1 MNQLLVMPKNT
12 YIPKVIYVPWNSSK
26 KNAPTSN
33 WSVAIGAFSDVNS
46 SVTTQVSAIL
56 DSLSFTLSDMKG
68 ENWEKVFSHISAIF
82 DSAVEVTKQKKQA
95 ILELLKDNYGTFT
108 LFEKSL
114 QQACIQAKKWKK
126 VSVDL
131 YMNDLSD
138 PNFLRILKDNWK
150 WISPKLLV
158 IGINSDDCG
167 LMDSQAINNI
177 RSLTKLGFSYSLADF
192 VMDGDEVKADNLEKL
207 TNEWLNPSYIKIAKS
222 IYERIMKWT
231 IKIWGTVRNL
241 YDSLKTRGIRILL
254 WNETEEGEMRD
265 VTKDIELWFLQKS
278 TVQPE
283 DVLTLD
289 WQLYAQ
295 EWLVRFWDNVG
306 VIEGLTR
313 LQVYGITGL
322 LTDKMIEAAIPLV
335 TSGQRRPINI
345 FLKELWDNNFK
356 LKIKELIKKIPDIQQ
371 RKGLVFEIL
380 EVRYGTL
387 NKKALQN
394 IRFLQESGF
403 SIAIDDLCVCG
414 DKDKMSLGIFDIL
427 NEEWIIPDYIKIE
440 GHYCEAILDGT
451 IPDDHLHYLREI
463 VWHCSLFPRKPIFIL
478 EWIQDTDH
486 AIQVKRA
493 LSMIDETRSY
503 DVEFLYQGRNIKH
516 WSFGV
521 SMMDKNPSR

>member
-1 MNQLLVMPKNT
+1 MNQILVMPNNT
-12 YIPKVIYVPWNSSK
+12 SIPKVIYVPWSGSK
-26 KNAPTSN
+26 KAPTGN
-33 WSVAIGAFSDVNS
+33 WSVAIVDFSDINS
-46 SVTTQVSAIL
+46 SVASKVSAVL

-68 ENWEKVFSHISAIF
+68 ENWEKVFSLVSAIF
-82 DSAVEVTKQKKQA
+82 DSAIQITKQKKQT
-95 ILELLKDNYGTFT
+95 ILELLKDNHGTFS

-114 QQACIQAKKWKK
+114 QKASVESRKWKK
-126 VSVDL
+126 ITVDL
-131 YMNDLSD
+131 YISDLSD
-138 PNFLRILKDNWK
+138 PDFLRILTDNWK
-150 WISPKLLV
+150 GINPKLLV

-167 LMDSQAINNI
+167 LLDSQAINNI
-177 RSLTKLGFSYSLADF
+177 RSITKMGFRYSLADF
-192 VMDGDEVKADNLEKL
+192 VMDGDELKADNLQKL
-207 TNEWLNPSYIKIAKS
+207 TREWLNPSYIKIAKS

-231 IKIWGTVRNL
+231 IKIWGTIRKL

-278 TVQPE
+278 TIQPE
-283 DVLTLD
+283 DILTLD
-289 WQLYAQ
+289 WQIYAQ
-295 EWLVRFWDNVG
+295 EWLVRFWDSVG
-306 VIEGLTR
+306 VIDGLTR
-313 LQVYGITGL
+313 LQIYGITGL
-322 LTDKMIEAAIPLV
+322 LTDKIIEATIPVIL
-335 TSGQRRPINI
+335 SGQRRTINI
-345 FLKELWDNNFK
+345 FLKELWENNFWQ
-356 LKIKELIKKIPDIQQ
+356 KIQELITKIPEIQE

-380 EVRYGTL
+380 EVKYGTL
-387 NKKALQN
+387 NKKAIQN

-414 DKDKMSLGIFDIL
+414 SKDKMSLGIFDIL
-427 NEEWIIPDYIKIE
+427 NEEWIIPDYLKIE

-521 SMMDKNPSR
+521 SMIDKNPSR